1 MLQFAGFLF
10 DLKIMP
16 RHRPKAPASSR
27 KMKQRRKWERETEG
41 YGKEPKTDRR
51 KLRVVRGRSGASAAP
66 RRTKCVK
73 REGAG
78 NTQCGTQKDGRRQ
91 YAFRFPKFL
100 ASLPV
105 LRPPRSGRAR
115 GTAFGQ
121 VVVRPPLFIALFP
134 RCASPERP
142 PIPTSAC
149 RRSGPFV
156 YCLLLINL
164 IPISY
169 ILYEHCLGDEND
181 ERNR

>member
-1 MLQFAGFLF
+1 
-10 DLKIMP
+10 
-16 RHRPKAPASSR
+16 
-27 KMKQRRKWERETEG
+27 MKQRRKWERETEG
-41 YGKEPKTDRR
+41 YGKEPKADRR
-51 KLRVVRGRSGASAAP
+51 KLRVGRGRSGASAAP

-78 NTQCGTQKDGRRQ
+78 NTPCGTQKDGRRQ

-115 GTAFGQ
+115 GTAFGRT
-121 VVVRPPLFIALFP
+121 VARNPPFFDHD
-134 RCASPERP
+134 SPLRLAETLTETPADPDLRVP
-142 PIPTSAC
+142 KVGTFRVLP
-149 RRSGPFV
+149 
-156 YCLLLINL
+156 LLINL

-169 ILYEHCLGDEND
+169 ILYEHCLGDETD